1 MIVMPFK
8 PGHAKF
14 GGRGTGSKN
23 KIARQLKEAV
33 ITAAE
38 LEGYNGEGQDKLIG
52 FLRMVARRDLRSF
65 CALLGRIIPVQVQEE
80 QTRDVRVEVT
90 YRSIDEVRN
99 ELESRGISIDVVHS
113 LLYQPP
119 EIIDV
124 EAQEVEEVEDAQG

>member
-1 MIVMPFK
+1 MTFK
-8 PGHAKF
+8 PGHVKY
-14 GGRGTGSKN
+14 GGRPVGGAN
-23 KIARQLKEAV
+23 KIVRQLKEAV

-65 CALLGRIIPVQVQEE
+65 CSLLGRVIPVQMQEE

-90 YRSIDEVRN
+90 YRSIEEVRI
-99 ELESRGISIDVVHS
+99 ELENRGISIDVVHS

-124 EAQEVEEVEDAQG
+124 EAEEIEETEDAQG